1 MKAYRGDI
9 DGLRAIAVLAVVLF
23 HAGVP
28 GFTGGF
34 VGVDVFFVISGFL
47 ISSILIDDARQGR
60 FSLLTFYGRRVR
72 RIFPALF
79 LVLIVTTLA
88 ALALLAPTA
97 LAGYG
102 KSLAGTGLFASNW
115 VFFLESGYFA
125 DNAHQQP
132 LLHTWSLAVEEQY
145 YIVWPLLLW
154 LLLRPTLKPFAAL
167 ACAALIGVG
176 FAFCVWQTGQNPDA
190 AFYLPFARMWELLI
204 GALLALRPPPVLS
217 RPASE
222 ALGWTGLGLIAM
234 AVFGFNESMA
244 FPGWIAAA
252 PCVGAALLLI
262 ANARPETTTARLLST
277 APMRGVGLVSYSFYL
292 WHWPVLAFA
301 TYLMMGAPP
310 WPVGLA
316 MMVPALGMAWV
327 SWRYVERPF
336 RKHAGDPGAT
346 RRSLYIAAACCLAAV
361 AVGAGLWRSGG
372 LPQRVPAD
380 IREAVSGPPEW
391 KAFARLCPP
400 TRAGDSWTVSDVC
413 RMGPAGAPLKVLV
426 WGDSHAAALA
436 PAIRDAL
443 AGSGRTGGLVSR
455 ASCPPLVG
463 VGASTR
469 PEQPDS
475 YGCKAIAA
483 DALSV
488 LRDNPAIDTVVIV
501 ARWSFY
507 EQTSGTGVDASSR
520 AFMSGPGGPAGA
532 GILEQGLRRT
542 VADIRAVRGEGV
554 RVILV
559 GQPPEPGFVASECI
573 VFRRMIH
580 LSTDRCEAF
589 PRKPSDDRQAAAAAI
604 LARVAAGSPKVSILP
619 LGEEMCGPETCLTFR
634 DGKLLYRDDDHLSP
648 AGAALFGPDLKAL
661 IAAAR

>member
-88 ALALLAPTA
+88 ALVLLAPTA
-97 LAGYG
+97 LASYG
-102 KSLAGTGLFASNW
+102 KGLAGTGLFASNW
-115 VFFLESGYFA
+115 VFFLQSGYFA

-154 LLLRPTLKPFAAL
+154 LLLRPALKPFAGL
-167 ACAALIGVG
+167 ACPALVVIG
-176 FAFCVWQTGQNPDA
+176 FAFCVWQTGHNPDA
-190 AFYLPFARMWELLI
+190 AFYLPFSRMWELLI
-204 GALLALRPPPVLS
+204 GAMLALRPPPVLS
-217 RPASE
+217 RPVSE
-222 ALGWTGLGLIAM
+222 ALGWTGLGLIAV

-252 PCVGAALLLI
+252 PCVGTALLLV
-262 ANARPETTTARLLST
+262 ANARPETTTSRLLST

-301 TYLMMGAPP
+301 TYLLMSSPP

-316 MMVPALGMAWV
+316 LMIPALGMAWV

-346 RRSLYIAAACCLAAV
+346 RRSLYIAGACCLAAV
-361 AVGAGLWRSGG
+361 AVGAGLWRSEG

-380 IREAVSGPPEW
+380 IRKAVSGPAEW

-400 TRAGDSWTVSDVC
+400 TRTDDVWTVSGPC

-426 WGDSHAAALA
+426 WGDSHGAALA
-436 PAIRDAL
+436 PAVKDAL
-443 AGSGRTGGLVSR
+443 AGSGRAGGLVSR
-455 ASCPPLVG
+455 ASCAPLVG
-463 VGASTR
+463 VGSSTR
-469 PEQPDS
+469 PEQTDS
-475 YGCKAIAA
+475 YGCKAIAEDTLA
-483 DALSV
+483 V
-488 LRDNPAIDTVVIV
+488 LRDNPTIDTVVIV

-507 EQTSGTGVDASSR
+507 EQTSGTGVDAANR
-520 AFMSGPGGPAGA
+520 VFISGRGGPASA
-532 GILEQGLRRT
+532 GVLEQGLRQT
-542 VADIRAVRGEGV
+542 LADIRALRGDAV
-554 RVILV
+554 RVVLV
-559 GQPPEPGFVASECI
+559 GQAPEPGFVASECI
-573 VFRRMIH
+573 TFRRMLH
-580 LSTDRCEAF
+580 LSTARCEAF
-589 PRKPSDDRQAAAAAI
+589 PRKPSDDRQATAAAI
-604 LARVAAGSPKVSILP
+604 LARLAADSPNVSVLP
-619 LGEEMCGPETCLTFR
+619 LGAEMCGPETCSTWR
-634 DGKLLYRDDDHLSP
+634 DGKVLYRDDDHLSP
-648 AGAALFGPDLKAL
+648 AGAAVFVPDLKAL
-661 IAAAR
+661 IATPR